1 MKALLTALAFVVVLP
16 CLVSAHALQPG
27 YLELRALGGDAWSV
41 FWRKPDVQGRPMQID
56 VLMSENCVSETNP
69 EPRFD
74 GQGWSSRWIARCS
87 DGLAG
92 SLITIEGLEK
102 TQTDVLVRF
111 ELTDGIGQA
120 QRLVPSSP
128 SFVVPAAPSA
138 WSVFVSYTGL
148 GFEHI
153 LFGADHL
160 LFVLALLLLI
170 RNTRVLIG
178 AITAF
183 TVAHSLTLAAAAL
196 GWMNV
201 PGPPVE
207 AVIALSIMF
216 VASEVLNRDPDHP
229 RLSERAPWLVSF
241 GFGLI
246 HGLGFG
252 SALSEIGLPQSE
264 IVLALFAF
272 NIGVE
277 LGQLAFIFAALGLWR
292 IVGPF
297 LKSAQIRGAQVT
309 LVYLI
314 GGVAAY
320 WLIDRVAGFWT

>member
-1 MKALLTALAFVVVLP
+1 MRALLTALAFTFFLP
-16 CLVSAHALQPG
+16 CLAFAHALQPG
-27 YLELRALGGDAWSV
+27 YLELRALGGDSWSV
-41 FWRKPDVQGRPMQID
+41 FWRKPDVQGRPMQINAR
-56 VLMSENCVSETNP
+56 LSENCTSETSP
-69 EPRFD
+69 QPIFD
-74 GQGWSSRWIARCS
+74 GQGWSSRWIVRCGG
-87 DGLAG
+87 GLAG
-92 SLITIEGLEK
+92 TTVTIDGLEK
-102 TQTDVLVRF
+102 TQTDVLVRY
-111 ELTDGIGQA
+111 ELGDGVGQA
-120 QRLVPSSP
+120 QRLVPSSA

-138 WSVFVSYTGL
+138 WTVFTSYTGL

-216 VASEVLNRDPDHP
+216 VASEVLNRDPDQP
-229 RLSERAPWLVSF
+229 RFSERAPWLVAF

-252 SALSEIGLPQSE
+252 SALSEIGLPQNE
-264 IVLALFAF
+264 VVLALFAF
-272 NIGVE
+272 NVGVE
-277 LGQLAFIFAALGLWR
+277 LGQLAFIFAAQLLWR
-292 IVGPF
+292 AIGPI
-297 LKSAQIRGAQVT
+297 LRSSQVRGLQIA
-309 LVYLI
+309 LVYFI